1 MGENIKSAQS
11 LLEELA
17 NNPPKLPYDPSL
29 LRDLFEMT
37 GAKSTASMPKIASVI
52 ERGPGLAT
60 KVLSLAN
67 SAYYS
72 LSSKISSISTAVT
85 VLGLLEVRNLVIILG
100 ASAIVKKKHLPE
112 GFKLRELWEHQ
123 LITGECSR
131 SICRLVREVNPAFN
145 GPDPDEAYTAALL
158 HDLGKLMIAYLRP
171 DDWTAI
177 RDLAQKEGLTSAE
190 AEEKYWGLDH
200 GSIAGRLLRSW
211 DLPDTLTEPISWHH
225 YPDLAGPYTNAA
237 TLLSVSDSLALH
249 GKAALEVWQQGGDA
263 DSGMPPKDLQRIQE
277 MGLSMEILLPSMVE
291 AFENSK
297 YLSLAGQL

>member
-37 GAKSTASMPKIASVI
+37 GAKSTASMPKVASVI
-52 ERGPGLAT
+52 ERGPGLAA

-72 LSSKISSISTAVT
+72 LSTQISSISTAVT
-85 VLGLLEVRNLVIILG
+85 VLGLIEVRNLVIMLG
-100 ASAIVKKKHLPE
+100 ASAIVKKKHLPL
-112 GFKLRELWEHQ
+112 GFSLRELWEHQ
-123 LITGECSR
+123 LTTGECSR
-131 SICRLVREVNPAFN
+131 SICRLLREVNPSFK
-145 GPDPDEAYTAALL
+145 GPEPDEAYTAALL

-171 DDWTAI
+171 EDWTAI
-177 RDLAQKEGLTSAE
+177 RTLAKEENLTSAE

-225 YPDLAGPYTNAA
+225 YPDLAGPYMNAA
-237 TLLSVSDSLALH
+237 ILLSVADSLALH
-249 GKAALEVWQQGGDA
+249 GKAALEVWQHGEDA
-263 DSGMPPKDLQRIQE
+263 DSVMPPKDLQRIQE

-291 AFENSK
+291 AFENSRH
-297 YLSLAGQL
+297 LSLAGQL